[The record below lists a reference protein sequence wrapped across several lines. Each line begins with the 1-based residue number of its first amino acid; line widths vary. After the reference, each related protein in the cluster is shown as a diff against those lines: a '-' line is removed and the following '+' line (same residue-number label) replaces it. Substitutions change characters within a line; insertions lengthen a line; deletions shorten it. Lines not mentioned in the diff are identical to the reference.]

1 MMSDLVQQMKVVLA
15 STFAMYLKSHNF
27 HWNVEGSNF
36 QEYHTFF
43 GDLYAEL
50 WGAVDGIAEGIR
62 TLDAYAPG
70 SLGRF
75 AQLSVVDDQIN
86 IPSPKAMISE
96 LSSDNTKL
104 LAELAKAYRMAEDA
118 NKLGVSN
125 FLQDRLTAHDKHGWM
140 LRAMSK

>member
-1 MMSDLVQQMKVVLA
+1 
-15 STFAMYLKSHNF
+15 
-27 HWNVEGSNF
+27 
-36 QEYHTFF
+36 
-43 GDLYAEL
+43 
-50 WGAVDGIAEGIR
+50 
-62 TLDAYAPG
+62 
-70 SLGRF
+70 
-75 AQLSVVDDQIN
+75 
-86 IPSPKAMISE
+86 MISE